1 MPKLTKQVVEKIEP
15 KNGREIILWDSELPG
30 FGVRVKPTGRRSYL
44 IQYRSK
50 GRSRRMTLGP
60 HGVLTPTKARHLA
73 IERLTDV
80 LRGLD
85 PAELKCAAITTPRM
99 SELFERYLEQ
109 HARPKKKPSSVA
121 GDERMWKLHVKR
133 RLGAIPATEVN
144 RKHIQ
149 DLHYALRE
157 KPIIANR
164 VLAML
169 SKMFNLAERW
179 GVRSDGS
186 NPVRHVERYRE
197 NRVERFLSEAE
208 MAELGKALRSAELE
222 EKELASSVA
231 AIRFLI
237 FTGCRRGEALEL
249 RWDDVDLENG
259 VARLRDSKTGPK
271 TIVLNAPCRALL
283 EDLPR
288 VSDWVFPG
296 RDEGGHLVGLT
307 RPWYRIR
314 KAAKLED
321 VRLHDLRHSFAS
333 VGVGS
338 GSSLPIIGALLG
350 HTQPVTTARYAHLA
364 NDPLKQASDAIG
376 ARIAAAMN
384 RNPDADVLSISEA
397 G

>member
-1 MPKLTKQVVEKIEP
+1 MPKLTKRVVDEVQTE
-15 KNGREIILWDSELPG
+15 NGRDFVLWDSELPG
-30 FGVRVKPTGRRSYL
+30 FGLRVKPSGRRSYL

-50 GRSRRMTLGP
+50 GRSRRLTLGM
-60 HGVLTPTKARHLA
+60 HGVLTPTKARQLA
-73 IERLTDV
+73 IERMTDV

-85 PAELKCAAITTPRM
+85 PAELRHGAITAPRM
-99 SELFERYLEQ
+99 SELFERYIEQ

-121 GDERMWKLHVKR
+121 GDKRMWVLHVAK
-133 RLGAIPATEVN
+133 RLGAISATEVN

-149 DLHYALRE
+149 DLHYALRAT
-157 KPIIANR
+157 PIIANR

-169 SKMFNLAERW
+169 SKMFNLAEMW
-179 GVRSDGS
+179 GVRTDGS

-197 NRVERFLSEAE
+197 NRVERFLSEVE
-208 MAELGKALRSAELE
+208 MANLGEALRVAELD
-222 EKELASSVA
+222 EKELSSSVA

-237 FTGCRRGEALEL
+237 FTGCRRGEALAL
-249 RWDDVDLENG
+249 RWDELDLKNG
-259 VARLRDSKTGPK
+259 IARLPDSKTGPK

-283 EDLPR
+283 MELPR
-288 VSDWVFPG
+288 VSGWVFPG
-296 RDEGGHLVGLT
+296 RGEGGHLVGLT

-338 GSSLPIIGALLG
+338 GMSLPIIGALLG

-364 NDPLKQASDAIG
+364 NDPLRKASDAIG
-376 ARIAAAMN
+376 TRIAAAMN
-384 RNPDADVLSISEA
+384 GEPDADVLWI
-397 G
+397 